1 MLGQGDSSPWS
12 LLTKTVSPGGMGVK
26 VLLCFP
32 FYRRCKERCKDRECP
47 PETEPAVPKAEPK
60 PRPCSTTSTVSECDS
75 GSNLGSPQA
84 YFSQKAR
91 LSFRHQ
97 MDSNFNAIDATY

>member
-1 MLGQGDSSPWS
+1 
-12 LLTKTVSPGGMGVK
+12 MGVK

-32 FYRRCKERCKDRECP
+32 FYRRCKERCKDKECP
-47 PETEPAVPKAEPK
+47 PETEPAVPKVEPK
-60 PRPCSTTSTVSECDS
+60 QRLCSTTSISSECDS
-75 GSNLGSPQA
+75 VGSPQA

>member
-1 MLGQGDSSPWS
+1 
-12 LLTKTVSPGGMGVK
+12 MGVK

-47 PETEPAVPKAEPK
+47 PEKKRPVLEDEPK
-60 PRPCSTTSTVSECDS
+60 PRLYSTASTVSEGDS
-75 GSNLGSPQA
+75 GSSLGSPRA

-97 MDSNFNAIDATY
+97 MDSNLNVIDATD

>member
-1 MLGQGDSSPWS
+1 MTIWYFSYPSSNDPMFF
-12 LLTKTVSPGGMGVK
+12 L
-26 VLLCFP
+26 
-32 FYRRCKERCKDRECP
+32 KE
-47 PETEPAVPKAEPK
+47 AVVPKAEPK
-60 PRPCSTTSTVSECDS
+60 PRLCSTASTVSECDS
-75 GSNLGSPQA
+75 GSSLGSPQA